1 MTVFVDGRVRVL
13 VVHRSAVTRE
23 VLRVRLGTL
32 ERTQVQASP
41 TAQVAQSRVRRELP
55 DVVVLP
61 LHDRDE
67 GMEQLAFALER
78 AGVPTVD
85 ADAVDLLA
93 RVRRL
98 TRVAGRRA
106 AAPVAP
112 AAPRRPDGPPRVAAT
127 LIALGASTGGTEAL
141 RSILTGMPA
150 EAPPIVA
157 VQHMPPG
164 YTRAFAERLGCLSR
178 IEVREARDGD
188 LLTPGLALI
197 APGGVHLSVVKGARG
212 LQARLEESLP
222 VNGHRPSVDVL
233 FESLATVLPAS
244 AAAALLTGMGS
255 DGAVGLLAL
264 RNAGAWTVAQ
274 DESTSVVFGMPR
286 EGILRGAACA
296 VLPLPQIGRSLLA
309 LE

>member
-1 MTVFVDGRVRVL
+1 MVAPDARVRVL

-23 VLRVRLGTL
+23 ILRVRLGTMD
-32 ERTQVQASP
+32 RMQVQASP
-41 TAQVAQSRVRRELP
+41 TAEVAQSRVRRELP
-55 DVVVLP
+55 DAVVLP
-61 LHDRDE
+61 LRDDDE
-67 GMEQLAFALER
+67 GMARLALELQR
-78 AGVPTVD
+78 AGVPTID
-85 ADAVDLLA
+85 ADAADLLA

-98 TRVAGRRA
+98 TRAAGRRA
-106 AAPVAP
+106 AVQAPPSGA
-112 AAPRRPDGPPRVAAT
+112 RRPDAPPRVAAT

-141 RSILTGMPA
+141 RSILTEMPP

-157 VQHMPPG
+157 VQHMPAG
-164 YTRAFAERLGCLSR
+164 YTHAFAKRLATLSR

-188 LLTPGLALI
+188 LLAQGLALI
-197 APGGVHLSVVKGARG
+197 APGGLHLTVVTGVRG
-212 LQARLEESLP
+212 LQVRLDESPP

-233 FESLATVLPAS
+233 FESLAPVLPAG
-244 AAAALLTGMGS
+244 AAGALLTGMGS

-264 RNAGAWTVAQ
+264 RKAGAWTVAQ

>member
-1 MTVFVDGRVRVL
+1 MSVFVDGRVRVL

-23 VLRVRLGTL
+23 ILRVRLGTL

-55 DVVVLP
+55 DAVVLP
-61 LHDRDE
+61 LHDHDE
-67 GMEQLAFALER
+67 GMAQLAFELER
-78 AGVPTVD
+78 AGVPTID
-85 ADAVDLLA
+85 ANATDLVA

-98 TRVAGRRA
+98 TRTAGRR
-106 AAPVAP
+106 PPGP
-112 AAPRRPDGPPRVAAT
+112 AAPAVRTTESPSRIAAT
-127 LIALGASTGGTEAL
+127 LVALGASTGGTEAL
-141 RSILTGMPA
+141 RSILTEMPA

-164 YTRAFAERLGCLSR
+164 YTRAFAERLGTLSR
-178 IEVREARDGD
+178 IEVREAREGD

-197 APGGVHLSVVKGARG
+197 APGGVHRAVVAGTHG
-212 LQARLEESLP
+212 LQVRLEDSLP

-233 FESLATVLPAS
+233 FESLARVLPGG

-255 DGAVGLLAL
+255 DGAAGLLAL
-264 RNAGAWTVAQ
+264 RHAGAWTVAQ

-286 EGILRGAACA
+286 EGIMRGAACA
-296 VLPLPQIGRSLLA
+296 VLPLPRIGRSLLA

>member
-1 MTVFVDGRVRVL
+1 MSLHVEGRVRVL

-23 VLRVRLGTL
+23 ILRVRLGTL

-55 DVVVLP
+55 DAVVLP
-61 LHDRDE
+61 LHDHDDA
-67 GMEQLAFALER
+67 MAQLALEMER
-78 AGVPTVD
+78 AGVPTID
-85 ADAVDLLA
+85 ADAADLVA

-98 TRVAGRRA
+98 TRAAGRRMAPTA
-106 AAPVAP
+106 AAGPRPADAP
-112 AAPRRPDGPPRVAAT
+112 LRVAAS

-141 RSILTGMPA
+141 RSILTEMPA
-150 EAPPIVA
+150 DAPPIVA

-164 YTRAFAERLGCLSR
+164 YTRAFAERLGTLSR
-178 IEVREARDGD
+178 IEVREAREGD
-188 LLTPGLALI
+188 VLAPGLALI
-197 APGGVHLSVVKGARG
+197 APGGVHLRVVNGSRG
-212 LQARLEESLP
+212 LQVRLEDSLP

-233 FESLATVLPAS
+233 FESLARVLPGG
-244 AAAALLTGMGS
+244 AAGALLTGMGS
-255 DGAVGLLAL
+255 DGALGLLAL

-296 VLPLPQIGRSLLA
+296 VLPLPQIGRSLLS